1 MALVTVGAFAGRFPG
16 RAAADHAAAGGLPRL
31 NMTKQKKH
39 TYIIIYYRIF
49 IIDDFVFRLKGREL
63 VDFW

>member
-1 MALVTVGAFAGRFPG
+1 MVTVGAFAGRFPG

-31 NMTKQKKH
+31 NMTKKKH